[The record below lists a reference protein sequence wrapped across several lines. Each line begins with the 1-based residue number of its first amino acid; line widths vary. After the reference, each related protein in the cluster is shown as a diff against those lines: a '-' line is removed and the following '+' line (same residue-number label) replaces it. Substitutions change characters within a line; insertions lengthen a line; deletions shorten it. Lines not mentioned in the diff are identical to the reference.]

1 MKFKVKEESD
11 KIIVS
16 VELPHSRRTGKIIPR
31 QLIRTEDV
39 LLELSNR
46 GVEYGRVL
54 ETTTVKNWREHT
66 RKGIWVFE
74 KKAEKPLDKPVESVI
89 LIKKEKPFPKKT
101 KRKSRS
107 RKTSAKKTVKKE
119 AVDKEV

>member
-66 RKGIWVFE
+66 RN
-74 KKAEKPLDKPVESVI
+74 I
-89 LIKKEKPFPKKT
+89 LTAIGPSRVTSILHLVLPFMIFART
-101 KRKSRS
+101 F
-107 RKTSAKKTVKKE
+107 
-119 AVDKEV
+119 